1 MYPNAQTTQERSR
14 VNEMKK
20 DIIIC
25 GVGGQGVISVASIIA
40 KGAIKAGLRTRQS
53 EVHGM
58 AQRGGSVLAH
68 LRVADRTI
76 ESDLIPRQSA
86 DLILGMEPIES
97 LRYLEYL
104 KRDGTF
110 ITSVDPVVNIPNYP
124 DEEFYLSKITS
135 LPKYVAI
142 RAQKKAIDAGS
153 GRAANMVMVGASS
166 NAIDIGEDHLKDAI
180 RETYASK
187 GEKVVEINLKAFDLG
202 KEEKTH

>member
-1 MYPNAQTTQERSR
+1 
-14 VNEMKK
+14 MKT

-40 KGAIKAGLRTRQS
+40 KGAIKAGLQIRQS

-68 LRVADRTI
+68 LRIADRTI
-76 ESDLIPRQSA
+76 ESDLIPKQSA

-104 KRDGTF
+104 KKDGTF

-124 DEEFYLSKITS
+124 DEAFYLDKIKS
-135 LPKYVAI
+135 LPQHIAI

-153 GRAANMVMVGASS
+153 GRAANMVMVGAGS
-166 NAIDIGEDHLKDAI
+166 NVIAIGEAHLKDAI

-187 GEKVVEINLKAFDLG
+187 GDKVVAINLRAFELG
-202 KEEKTH
+202 RSAQSN

>member
-1 MYPNAQTTQERSR
+1 
-14 VNEMKK
+14 MKL

-40 KGAIKAGLRTRQS
+40 KGAVKAGLQTRQS

-68 LRVADRTI
+68 LRIADRTI

-104 KRDGTF
+104 KKDGTNV
-110 ITSVDPVVNIPNYP
+110 TSVDPVVNIQNYP
-124 DEEFYLSKITS
+124 DEEFYLGKIKS
-135 LPKYVAI
+135 LPNYVAI
-142 RAQKKAIDAGS
+142 PAQKTAIDAGS
-153 GRAANMVMVGASS
+153 GRAANMVMVGAGS
-166 NAIDIGEDHLKDAI
+166 NAIAITETYLKEAI

-187 GEKVVEINLKAFDLG
+187 GEKVVEINLRAFELG
-202 KEEKTH
+202 REAKTH

>member
-1 MYPNAQTTQERSR
+1 
-14 VNEMKK
+14 MKL

-40 KGAIKAGLRTRQS
+40 KGAIKAGFQTRQS

-68 LRVADRTI
+68 LRIADETI

-86 DLILGMEPIES
+86 DLILSTEPIES

-104 KRDGTF
+104 KQSGTL

-124 DEEFYLSKITS
+124 AEEFYLGKIKS

-142 RAQKKAIDAGS
+142 SAHKTALDAGS
-153 GRAANMVMVGASS
+153 GRAANMVMVGAVS
-166 NAIDIGEDHLKDAI
+166 NEIAIAEGHLKDAI

-187 GEKVVEINLKAFDLG
+187 GAKAVEINLKAFESG
-202 KEEKTH
+202 RGAITH